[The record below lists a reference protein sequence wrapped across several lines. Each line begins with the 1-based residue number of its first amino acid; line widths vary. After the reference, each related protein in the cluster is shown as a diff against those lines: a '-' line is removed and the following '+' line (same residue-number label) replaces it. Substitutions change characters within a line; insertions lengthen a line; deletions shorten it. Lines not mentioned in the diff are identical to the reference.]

1 MSVVYVVEIISIR
14 IAMEYVLVMLILMN
28 VEIVQVE
35 IRGLYQTIQK
45 IVMAFVMEMQK
56 LMNVKFV
63 LVEIRG

>member
-1 MSVVYVVEIISIR
+1 
-14 IAMEYVLVMLILMN
+14 MEYVLVMLILMN

-45 IVMAFVMEMQK
+45 IVMVFVMEMQK

-63 LVEIRG
+63 TT